1 MAYKFSDPLG
11 LLEGTP
17 LSLEGKTAIITGAG
31 SGMGQATAIL
41 FAKQGCMV
49 GICDINEEG
58 MAETVQIINEKYP
71 NAKTISMIGDVT
83 NHDQVISIVD
93 KFASEAG
100 RIDILIHYA
109 GYNDEYSFEDIT
121 PDLWNKTIGINLTGT
136 YNIVHAVIPYMVK
149 QNSGKIVATGST
161 AGMAGGATLA
171 HYAASKAGVAGMI
184 KSVAK
189 QYAPNNITANI
200 LAPGTART
208 NLTMAFRTNEDMVA
222 RGKKV
227 PLGRQVEPME
237 IAFLSLLLASKAGD
251 MITGQQISINGGEF
265 IVGI

>member
-1 MAYKFSDPLG
+1 MAYNFSDPLG
-11 LLEGTP
+11 LMEGTP

-41 FAKQGCMV
+41 FAKQGCTV
-49 GICDINEEG
+49 GICDIKEEG
-58 MAETVQIINEKYP
+58 MAETIQIIKERYP
-71 NAKTISMIGDVT
+71 TAKTIPMIGDVT
-83 NHDQVISIVD
+83 NHDQVKSAVD
-93 KFASEAG
+93 QFVSQAKSL
-100 RIDILIHYA
+100 DILVHYA

-121 PDLWNKTIGINLTGT
+121 PNLWNKTVGINLTGT
-136 YNIVHAVIPYMVK
+136 YNVVHAVIPYMVK
-149 QNSGKIVATGST
+149 QNSGKIIATGST

-189 QYAPNNITANI
+189 QYAPNRITANI
-200 LAPGTART
+200 IAPGTART
-208 NLTMAFRTNEDMVA
+208 NLTMAFRTNEDMIE

-227 PLGRQVEPME
+227 PLGRQVEPVE